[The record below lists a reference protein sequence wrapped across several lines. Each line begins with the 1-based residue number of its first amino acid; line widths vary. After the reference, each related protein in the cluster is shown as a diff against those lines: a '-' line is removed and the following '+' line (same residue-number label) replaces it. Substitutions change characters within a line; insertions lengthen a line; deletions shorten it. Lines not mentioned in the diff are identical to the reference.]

1 MDTSR
6 VSQQSLFDKTFNN
19 LSASLARYQTLQQ
32 QLSSGK
38 IMSRPSDSPQ
48 GIVSSLRFR
57 GEGARVQQFAKNID
71 DGMSWLGVAD
81 TTLQSVVA
89 QTQRVRDLVIQ
100 GQNGSLSPGDRNAI
114 ADEVDQLRESLLGLG
129 NTQYLGRPIFGGTSA
144 SPVAFDNAGAFVGNT
159 GAVTRSIGFN
169 QTVDVNILG
178 TDVFGDTVTGLFAT
192 LTQISND
199 LRSNVTNLPSDL
211 GALDTSLTLIHNA
224 QSTVGARYNRLQ
236 NMQSRNDDLALQIRQ
251 GLSDIED
258 VDLSKTIID
267 LKTQEIAY
275 QAALAATSKVITPS
289 LVDFLR

>member
-1 MDTSR
+1 
-6 VSQQSLFDKTFNN
+6 
-19 LSASLARYQTLQQ
+19 
-32 QLSSGK
+32 
-38 IMSRPSDSPQ
+38 MSRPSDSPQ

-89 QTQRVRDLVIQ
+89 QTQRVRDLVVQ

-144 SPVAFDNAGAFVGNT
+144 SPIAFDNAGAFVGNA

-199 LRSNVTNLPSDL
+199 LRSNVTNLPNDL

-236 NMQSRNDDLALQIRQ
+236 NMQSRNDDLALQIQQ

-258 VDLSKTIID
+258 VDLPKTIID